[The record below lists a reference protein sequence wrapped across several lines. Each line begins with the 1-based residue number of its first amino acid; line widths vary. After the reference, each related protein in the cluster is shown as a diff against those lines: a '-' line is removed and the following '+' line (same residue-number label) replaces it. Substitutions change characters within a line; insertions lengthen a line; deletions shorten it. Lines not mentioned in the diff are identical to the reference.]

1 MVKSVKNKTRKNRKQ
16 NCYATFSGI
25 GDWLDHELRHLGII
39 ILAKKHGYMDKV
51 IAYKNSCERLK
62 NCIEEKLKIT
72 KDGDKKSD
80 LKIMHDNTCVLLEH
94 VIKTI

>member
-1 MVKSVKNKTRKNRKQ
+1 MVASVKKKLSTNKTRK
-16 NCYATFSGI
+16 CYTTFSELGNL
-25 GDWLDHELRHLGII
+25 LDHELRHLGYI

-62 NCIEEKLKIT
+62 NCIEVKLKIT

-80 LKIMHDNTCVLLEH
+80 LKIMHENICVLLEH
-94 VIKTI
+94 VITNV